1 MKLVKTCSVGALLV
15 FWASF
20 ALADG
25 ALPADQLEFFEKKI
39 RPLLAEHCYE
49 CHSSTSKKV
58 KGDLLLDTR
67 EGTLKGGENG
77 VVVVP
82 GDPDKSRLIKAVR
95 YTDPDLQMPPKN
107 KKLTDTQIADLVAWV
122 KMGAPDPRIPQSGT
136 APAIARASD
145 MEEQIREARKTWAF
159 QSPKSPA
166 LPKVKNAA
174 WIKSPIDRF
183 ILARLEAKGLSPA
196 PTSDKRTLI

>member
-1 MKLVKTCSVGALLV
+1 MKLVKTCSIGALLV

-25 ALPADQLEFFEKKI
+25 ALSADQLEFFEKKI

-77 VVVVP
+77 VVIVP

-107 KKLTDTQIADLVAWV
+107 KKLADSQIADLVAWV
-122 KMGAPDPRIPQSGT
+122 KMGVPDPRT
-136 APAIARASD
+136 NAAPAIVRNSD
-145 MEEQIREARKTWAF
+145 MEEQIREARKT
-159 QSPKSPA
+159 
-166 LPKVKNAA
+166 
-174 WIKSPIDRF
+174 
-183 ILARLEAKGLSPA
+183 
-196 PTSDKRTLI
+196 